1 MQVRE
6 TTLQELI
13 GGPKQFRVPLF
24 QRTYTWRTIDHAQLW
39 NDILS
44 QYDDLIQADAEG
56 VAPPIGGHFIGSFV
70 LAPTASN
77 AALPAFLVVDG
88 QQRLTTLLLALC
100 ALREVAAAG
109 DPQAGDRITKQFL
122 VNEYAEHEDKWKFVP
137 TEQDRKSFFA
147 CIDGH
152 TPTAG
157 DLIGSAYRFFEQQ
170 LAMPGPDEEPL
181 NYRVVEQ
188 VIVSKLTIIDITAQ
202 HGDNV
207 YRIFESLNATGV
219 GLTQA
224 DLLRNYLFMLLP
236 TRGNAVYREV
246 WLPMQDRLGVE
257 NLEGLARVDLRR
269 RGIDVR
275 EDEVYRTQQ
284 ARLEPLAHDEA
295 AVEAEVRD
303 LAIQAN
309 RYSKILEPATEPNA
323 QIRRG
328 LAFLQRWGAA
338 TAYPLVM
345 YLYEK
350 RDEGVI
356 DDDQMGEILLNVEGF
371 LVRRLLVGVQSR
383 NLNRIFVQLVSYL
396 RQHSDEP
403 VLDAI
408 RYQLSTERKYWAS
421 DDDVRTA
428 ARKRTFY
435 QFGRATQRRMVLER
449 LEESYGHKEQGEL
462 AALQVSVEHIMP
474 QSLSVEWA
482 EMLKASGEDPG
493 QVHRELVHTLGNLT
507 LSGYNSELSNIPFER
522 KQQIYEASHLSL
534 NEDLTS
540 QDTWSRTEIE
550 ARADEL
556 AERAISIWPGPV
568 PGASDPSGT
577 FDWSRVHAAIASIPD
592 GCWTTYG
599 DLAVL
604 GGTSAQAVGNHIAS
618 LPSIPKAYR
627 VLTAD
632 GAISQ
637 GFHWSSPSDS
647 RQPIEVLEEEG
658 ISFSEDGHADPA
670 RRASSDE
677 LLLLLGQLDVE
688 DLIEE
693 ETV

>member
-24 QRTYTWRTIDHAQLW
+24 QRTYTWRAADHAQLW

-44 QYDDLIQADAEG
+44 QYDDLVQASAEG
-56 VAPPIGGHFIGSFV
+56 VAPVTGGHFIGSFV
-70 LAPTASN
+70 LAPTPSN
-77 AALPAFLVVDG
+77 ATLPAFLVVDG

-100 ALREVAAAG
+100 ALREMAAAA
-109 DPQAGDRITKQFL
+109 DPLAGDRITKQFL
-122 VNEYAEHEDKWKFVP
+122 VNEYAENDDRWKFVP
-137 TEQDRKSFFA
+137 TEQDRNSFFA
-147 CIDGH
+147 CIEGH
-152 TPTAG
+152 PPASD
-157 DLIGSAYRFFEQQ
+157 DLIVSAYRFFEQQ
-170 LAMPGPDEEPL
+170 LAMPGLDEEPL
-181 NYRVVEQ
+181 NYRIVEQ
-188 VIVSKLTIIDITAQ
+188 VIVSKLSIIDITAQ
-202 HGDNV
+202 HDDNV

-236 TRGNAVYREV
+236 SRGNAVYKEV
-246 WLPMQDRLGVE
+246 WLPMQETLGVE

-269 RGIDVR
+269 RGTDVR

-295 AVEAEVRD
+295 AIEAEIRD
-303 LAIQAN
+303 LAIRAN
-309 RYSKILEPATEPNA
+309 HYSKLLEPSRESHPG
-323 QIRRG
+323 IRRG
-328 LAFLQRWGAA
+328 LTFLQRWGAN
-338 TAYPLVM
+338 TAHPLVM

-350 RDEGVI
+350 KDEKVI
-356 DDDQMGEILLNVEGF
+356 NDEEMTEILLNVEGF

-396 RQHSDEP
+396 LQHSDEP
-403 VLDAI
+403 VLEAI
-408 RYQLSTERKYWAS
+408 RYQLSTERKWWAT
-421 DDDVRTA
+421 DDDIRTA
-428 ARKRTFY
+428 ARRRTFY

-462 AALQVSVEHIMP
+462 AALQLSVEHIMP

-482 EMLKASGEDPG
+482 EMLKSDGEDPG
-493 QVHRELVHTLGNLT
+493 QAHRELVHTLGNLT

-522 KQQIYEASHLSL
+522 KQQIYETSHLSL
-534 NEDLTS
+534 NKDLTS
-540 QDTWSRTEIE
+540 QVSWCRAEIE

-556 AERAISIWPGPV
+556 AEKAISLWPGPV
-568 PGASDPSGT
+568 PGASEPGGT

-604 GGTSAQAVGNHIAS
+604 AGTSAQAVGNHIAS
-618 LPSIPKAYR
+618 LPSLLKAYR

-632 GAISQ
+632 GTISE
-637 GFHWSSPSDS
+637 GFHWSSPLDT
-647 RQPIEVLEEEG
+647 RNPIQVLTEEG
-658 ISFSEDGHADPA
+658 ISFSEDDRADPQ
-670 RRASSDE
+670 RRASSDD
-677 LLLLLGQLDVE
+677 LLVLLGQLDLE
-688 DLIEE
+688 DLIEGQP
-693 ETV
+693 V

>member
-6 TTLQELI
+6 TSLQELI

-24 QRTYTWRTIDHAQLW
+24 QRTYTWRSIDHAQLW
-39 NDILS
+39 NDILN
-44 QYDDLIQADAEG
+44 QYDDLVHADAAG
-56 VAPPIGGHFIGSFV
+56 AVPAVGGHFIGSFV

-100 ALREVAAAG
+100 ALREVAASS
-109 DPQAGDRITKQFL
+109 DPQAADRITKQFL
-122 VNEYAEHEDKWKFVP
+122 INEYAENDDKWKFVP

-147 CIDGH
+147 CIEGH
-152 TPTAG
+152 IPASS
-157 DLIGSAYRFFEQQ
+157 DLIVSAYHFFEQQ
-170 LAMPGPDEEPL
+170 LALPGPDEEPL

-188 VIVSKLTIIDITAQ
+188 VIVSKLSIIDITAQ
-202 HGDNV
+202 HGDNI

-236 TRGNAVYREV
+236 TRGNAVYKEV
-246 WLPMQDRLGVE
+246 WLPMQESLGVE

-269 RGIDVR
+269 RGTDVR

-295 AVEAEVRD
+295 AIEAEICD
-303 LAIQAN
+303 LAVRAN
-309 RYSKILEPATEPNA
+309 HYQKLLEPLSEPHP

-328 LAFLQRWGAA
+328 LTFFQRWGAN
-338 TAYPLVM
+338 TAHPLVM
-345 YLYEK
+345 FLYEK

-356 DDDQMGEILLNVEGF
+356 DDDQFGVALLNVESF

-383 NLNRIFVQLVSYL
+383 NLNRIFIQLVIYL
-396 RQHSDEP
+396 RQHPEEP
-403 VLDAI
+403 ILEAV

-428 ARKRTFY
+428 ARRRTFY
-435 QFGRATQRRMVLER
+435 QFGRALQRRMVLER

-462 AALQVSVEHIMP
+462 AVLQVSVEHIMP

-482 EMLKASGEDPG
+482 EMLKSSGEDPG

-534 NEDLTS
+534 NKDLTNQGS
-540 QDTWSRTEIE
+540 WGRAEVE

-556 AERAISIWPGPV
+556 AEMAISIWPGPV
-568 PGASDPSGT
+568 PGASEPGGT
-577 FDWSRVHAAIASIPD
+577 FDWSRVHVAIASIPD

-604 GGTSAQAVGNHIAS
+604 GGTSAQAVGNHIAA
-618 LPSIPKAYR
+618 LPSILKAYR
-627 VLTAD
+627 VLTAE
-632 GAISQ
+632 GKISE
-637 GFHWSSPSDS
+637 GFRWYSPSDT
-647 RQPIEVLEEEG
+647 RDPQKVLGAEG
-658 ISFSEDGHADPA
+658 ITFSDDGRADPG
-670 RRASSDE
+670 RRASSDD
-677 LLLLLGQLDVE
+677 LLSLVGQLDLE
-688 DLIEE
+688 DLIEG